1 LHAATIK
8 QQYKRV
14 WLGDHPGLVGANFYD
29 LYLDPREMRPMM
41 AQFLWAWGPFDMLKS
56 RHEALITKYPNRPVT
71 HGIPFGGIENLRPE
85 SKKYIENY
93 RDAFE
98 SRMKN

>member
-1 LHAATIK
+1 MIA
-8 QQYKRV
+8 
-14 WLGDHPGLVGANFYD
+14 
-29 LYLDPREMRPMM
+29 
-41 AQFLWAWGPFDMLKS
+41 
-56 RHEALITKYPNRPVT
+56 KYPNRSVN

-98 SRMKN
+98 SRAKH